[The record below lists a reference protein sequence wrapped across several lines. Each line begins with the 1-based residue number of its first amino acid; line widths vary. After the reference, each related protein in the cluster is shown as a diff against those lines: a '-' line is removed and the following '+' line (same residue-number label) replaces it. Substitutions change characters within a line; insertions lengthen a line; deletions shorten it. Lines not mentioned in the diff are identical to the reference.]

1 MTALR
6 THHLGRLAAFCVPT
20 LLALGAVSVAGAAI
34 DARTGPQ
41 AAQRVTIAALTSSVT
56 QSDTA
61 RISVNVRPVGVRC
74 SLSVRYTDGATQVGL
89 RPVKAVRGRAAW
101 KWQVSAT
108 AKPGTAL
115 ATITCARAGKVSR
128 SIRIVQKIIPTR
140 ITVGKTGYSIR
151 TTSRGG
157 SEVSYGAILTN
168 ESPAFDARELGV
180 LVNFVLPGGVLIGSA
195 TSRVEVIAA
204 GSSYA
209 LGGSLSFPGTPQIE
223 RLEVVIQGGVS
234 AAKSIRL
241 PSIAQIRN
249 LPGVR
254 EPSWVGSVEGEIL
267 NDTALNLDRSRLSVV
282 IFDAAGTVI
291 GGGDGSTIALAPPG
305 ARQFF
310 KVTSGVTPV
319 VFGRAASA
327 IVSIEPKYL

>member
-1 MTALR
+1 MTARR
-6 THHLGRLAAFCVPT
+6 THQLRRLAAFCLPA
-20 LLALGAVSVAGAAI
+20 LLSLGAVSAAGAAI

-41 AAQRVTIAALTSSVT
+41 SAQRVTVAALTSSVT

-74 SLSVRYTDGATQVGL
+74 SLSVRYTDGATQPGL
-89 RPVKAVRGRAAW
+89 VSLRAVKGRAAW
-101 KWQVSAT
+101 KWQVPAT
-108 AKPGTAL
+108 AKPGPAA
-115 ATITCARAGKVSR
+115 ATVTCARAGKLSR
-128 SIRIVQKIIPTR
+128 AIRIVQKIIPTR
-140 ITVGKTGYSIR
+140 IAVGKTGFSIR
-151 TTSRGG
+151 TTRSG

-195 TSRVEVIAA
+195 TSKVEVIAA

-209 LGGSLSFPGTPQIE
+209 LGGSLQFPGTPQIE

-241 PSIAQIRN
+241 PTIAQIRN

-282 IFDAAGTVI
+282 ILDAAGTVI
-291 GGGDGSTIALAPPG
+291 GGGNGQTIALAPPG

-310 KVTSGVTPV
+310 KVATGVTPV

-327 IVSIEPKYL
+327 LVSIEPKYL